1 MSLAM
6 PHERSLPGGWGV
18 FVSGVADR
26 LRDVFPGAGVRVV
39 GGRAEVDVTGAA
51 APASY
56 RVGFDGGKVWVSLV
70 TADRYL
76 SQSIEQDLVHTGD
89 SLPEL
94 LQEELL
100 DLGFDKA
107 GGSPTQPTPTQ
118 PTPTQPTP
126 TLLAVEHFRDDAKL
140 FTFRT
145 ALPIDPSR
153 LDASAATLCVLA
165 VRAYDATFRRLGDM
179 EGGEESP

>member
-26 LRDVFPGAGVRVV
+26 VRDAFPGAGVRVE
-39 GGRAEVDVTGAA
+39 GDRAEVEATGAA

-107 GGSPTQPTPTQ
+107 GG
-118 PTPTQPTP
+118 TPTQPTP

-145 ALPIDPSR
+145 ALPIDPAR
-153 LDASAATLCVLA
+153 LDAAAATLCVLA